1 MQGKKLLLIDE
12 LANSRQPCL
21 RREHVMLGGIA
32 GAGSIEK
39 AHSTRHSSRSGPPT
53 VSCLKGWGT
62 RKSSVTAFKR
72 SEAVAGSSATG
83 FKRLEVVCDS
93 REIDFR

>member
-1 MQGKKLLLIDE
+1 
-12 LANSRQPCL
+12 
-21 RREHVMLGGIA
+21 
-32 GAGSIEK
+32 
-39 AHSTRHSSRSGPPT
+39 